1 MVEETHTPAGTPE
14 NPSVRYEPTDASF
27 RWIMGIVLVSIILA
41 ALIEIGIAEFLR
53 MTRARQD
60 SIKASHF
67 PLAKKPS
74 NTLPPEPRL
83 EQLNRLEA
91 LESHPNV
98 KTTNENDL
106 HQFGPTDQ
114 QGYVHIPIERAIE
127 LLPDRLPVRKDQP
140 SEELRRHQS
149 GLIGDGESNSG
160 RLFREKNP

>member
-14 NPSVRYEPTDASF
+14 NQSVRYEPTDANF

-41 ALIEIGIAEFLR
+41 ALIQIGIAGFLR
-53 MTRARQD
+53 VSKARQD

-67 PLAKKPS
+67 PRAKKPS
-74 NTLPPEPRL
+74 NTMPPEPRL

-91 LESHPNV
+91 LETHPIS
-98 KTTNENDL
+98 KTNENEL

-127 LLPDRLPVRKDQP
+127 LIPDQLPVRKNQP
-140 SEELRRHQS
+140 SEDQLRHQN
-149 GLIGDGESNSG
+149 GLVGDGESNSG
-160 RLFREKNP
+160 RLFRETKP